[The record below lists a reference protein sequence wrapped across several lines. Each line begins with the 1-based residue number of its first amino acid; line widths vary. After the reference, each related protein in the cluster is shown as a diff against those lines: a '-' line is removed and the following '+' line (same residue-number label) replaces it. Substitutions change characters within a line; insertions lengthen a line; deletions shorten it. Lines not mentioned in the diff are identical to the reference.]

1 MDVPPG
7 TTRVEMEGVGGG
19 KEEITW
25 QRYNGVRRSRFEG
38 EAGEEREG
46 SVVGGG
52 KVREVDV
59 VRERGLEVDVV
70 REREREREMVVD
82 TRDRGRRF
90 VAEKTKE
97 DVMWTEI
104 TKDLVIREAIEE
116 SGYGFE
122 ETEFFFYV
130 MEYLRYVSF
139 SPFPLFGVFFFFS
152 LHIPPLSSPPSSLPP
167 QRAILPSLLPDG
179 LVGWFF
185 VCWIVCGG
193 ASPDWKRKSD
203 LPDDLTDATETD

>member
-52 KVREVDV
+52 KVR
-59 VRERGLEVDVV
+59 EVDVV

-139 SPFPLFGVFFFFS
+139 SPFPLFGVFFFFFS
-152 LHIPPLSSPPSSLPP
+152 PHPPAFLPPLFPSSPKGHL
-167 QRAILPSLLPDG
+167 AISFARRPCRLVFRLLDCVWGGKSRLETEIG
-179 LVGWFF
+179 L
-185 VCWIVCGG
+185 
-193 ASPDWKRKSD
+193 AR
-203 LPDDLTDATETD
+203 